1 MSTHQIFPEHIRASL
16 AQYSQHRNCTCLQ
29 CGYSGMMGVHRK
41 VRKHNRSKIIMAAV
55 VAFGFLFMQEISNQL
70 KGRSGFAPWWIYAL
84 LGAGFAAFDMAQ
96 SVYLAC
102 PNCNTEL
109 YMG

>member
-16 AQYSQHRNCTCLQ
+16 AQYSEHRNCTCLQ

-41 VRKHNRSKIIMAAV
+41 IRKYSRPKIILTAALV
-55 VAFGFLFMQEISNQL
+55 FGVIFMLDISSQL
-70 KGRSGFAPWWIYAL
+70 KGQPGIIPWWICLL

-96 SVYLAC
+96 SLYLAC

-109 YMG
+109 HLG